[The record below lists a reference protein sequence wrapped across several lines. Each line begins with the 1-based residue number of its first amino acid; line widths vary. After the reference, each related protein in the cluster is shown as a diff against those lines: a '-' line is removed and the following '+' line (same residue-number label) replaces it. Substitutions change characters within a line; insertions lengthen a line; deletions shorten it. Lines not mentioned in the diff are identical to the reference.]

1 MTGWTRSG
9 NWSTPSAAARPAVPE
24 RRPLTNPGPREGTA
38 RTAAGGPSAR
48 PPPSRAGSGR
58 GRTRDRGSARL
69 GLPLVPDL
77 PGRRRPARGAAG
89 GDRGS
94 RRRPHHGRDRAP
106 VLRRGTVGAGRPG
119 GPRRGRADAGR
130 GAASGR
136 AADRDHVTGTA
147 GLSALGIDI
156 GGTKG
161 AGGGVAADGSIVATA
176 RRATPGASVSDTED
190 AIVAV
195 VEELADG
202 HDGELVGVG
211 VGAAGW
217 FDRTGDT
224 VLFSPHLAWRHS
236 TLRKDLAARLQRP
249 LWVGND
255 ADPAAWAEYRY
266 GAARGSDLALMITLG
281 TGIGG
286 GIVLDGRLRRGSHGV
301 AGEWGH
307 MRVVPDGRLCA
318 CGNRGCWEQY
328 ASGTALGQTAREVA
342 RTSPAAAERLL
353 ERVEGQA
360 DRLTGEHVARAAA
373 EGDPLALELVTEVG
387 LWLGQ
392 GIADLAAVLDP
403 EVVVIGGGVSKLGEM
418 VLAPARERLERALP
432 GRGFRPGPR
441 VVVAELGP
449 QAGMVGAADLVRR
462 SVADGEA

>member
-1 MTGWTRSG
+1 VTTGT
-9 NWSTPSAAARPAVPE
+9 TE
-24 RRPLTNPGPREGTA
+24 
-38 RTAAGGPSAR
+38 
-48 PPPSRAGSGR
+48 
-58 GRTRDRGSARL
+58 
-69 GLPLVPDL
+69 
-77 PGRRRPARGAAG
+77 
-89 GDRGS
+89 
-94 RRRPHHGRDRAP
+94 
-106 VLRRGTVGAGRPG
+106 
-119 GPRRGRADAGR
+119 GRA
-130 GAASGR
+130 
-136 AADRDHVTGTA
+136 
-147 GLSALGIDI
+147 ALGIDI
-156 GGTKG
+156 GGTKV
-161 AGGGVAADGSIVATA
+161 AGGIVAADGTILGTA

-195 VEELADG
+195 VEELAAG

-224 VLFSPHLAWRHS
+224 VLFSPHLAWRNS
-236 TLRKDLAARLQRP
+236 SLRKDLAVRLQRP

-255 ADPAAWAEYRY
+255 ADAAAWAEYRY

-342 RTSPAAAERLL
+342 RTSPAAAAQLL
-353 ERVEGQA
+353 ERVDCEP
-360 DRLTGEHVARAAA
+360 DRLTGEDVARAAA

-387 LWLGQ
+387 VWLGQ

-418 VLAPARERLERALP
+418 VLAPARDRLDRALP

-441 VVVAELGP
+441 VVAAELGP

-462 SVADGEA
+462 AISEGDG